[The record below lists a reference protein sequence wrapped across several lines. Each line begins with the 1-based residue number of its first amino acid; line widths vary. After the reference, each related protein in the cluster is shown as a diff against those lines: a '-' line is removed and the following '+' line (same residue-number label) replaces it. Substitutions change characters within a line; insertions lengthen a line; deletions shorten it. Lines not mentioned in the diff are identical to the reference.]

1 MLQKTRIMQ
10 KRTLGDILRE
20 ARLAKKLGLR
30 ELAREMGITPSYV
43 SDIENDRR
51 IPSEEVFRK
60 LSTRLDLN
68 ADELLALAG
77 RFSEEAERY
86 MKRNPSVGMLFR
98 RITEN
103 KLKEDEIQKLA
114 DQADE
119 FGKDRRKDKDK

>member
-1 MLQKTRIMQ
+1 MQ